1 MADEANPKGMKRP
14 MIPVKPT
21 GDYSKQYAPPTG
33 DPVDRTPPKRMAKRG
48 GYGPHSKDD
57 PKSSRPII
65 PIHTKNKNMGMKQFA
80 VGEGNNYGGMT
91 RPDMPRMVEK
101 PARKPYDQSKEP
113 ADYSPFPDDLA
124 PFKKGER
131 FEGPPGAGN
140 YTAF

>member
-14 MIPVKPT
+14 MIPVNPT
-21 GDYSKQYAPPTG
+21 GGYSKQYAPPTG

-57 PKSSRPII
+57 PKTSRPML
-65 PIHTKNKNMGMKQFA
+65 PIHTRNKNLGMKQFA
-80 VGEGNNYGGMT
+80 VGEGNDPAG
-91 RPDMPRMVEK
+91 MPRVGDVT
-101 PARKPYDQSKEP
+101 ARKPYDQSKEP

>member
-1 MADEANPKGMKRP
+1 MADEANPQGMKRP

-21 GDYSKQYAPPTG
+21 GDYPKQYAPPTG
-33 DPVDRTPPKRMAKRG
+33 SPLNRTPPKRMVNRG

-80 VGEGNNYGGMT
+80 VGEGNDPAG
-91 RPDMPRMVEK
+91 MPRVGDVT
-101 PARKPYDQSKEP
+101 ARKPYDQ
-113 ADYSPFPDDLA
+113 DMDMDPDDYA

-131 FEGPPGAGN
+131 FEGPKGSGN
-140 YTAF
+140 YTAY